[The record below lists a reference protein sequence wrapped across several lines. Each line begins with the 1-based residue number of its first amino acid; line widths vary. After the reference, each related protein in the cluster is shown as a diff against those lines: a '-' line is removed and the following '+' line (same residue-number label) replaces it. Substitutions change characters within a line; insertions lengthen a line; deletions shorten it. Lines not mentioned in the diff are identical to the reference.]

1 MYEKVQKIV
10 CGLISL
16 LFYLKLHG
24 ELESYGF
31 IIKPYI
37 PCMASKTVNGEQL
50 NVTWHVD
57 DLKVPQKEN
66 MDITKFMT

>member
-1 MYEKVQKIV
+1 MYVKVQKTV

-16 LFYLKLHG
+16 LIYVKLHG
-24 ELESYGF
+24 ELESYAF

-37 PCMASKTVNGEQL
+37 PCMANKIVNGEQL

-66 MDITKFMT
+66 ME